1 MTSQRPLNVL
11 AVLRGSPRNRN
22 LKRAIASYRRACK
35 REGIRNPDQPSEASV
50 ECTADGGTYVILD
63 LDGYQRIY
71 ALLPGNRLKAVRHYP
86 AAIDAYY
93 AESNAARAAMPATR
107 SPGSSGR
114 LPGP

>member
-22 LKRAIASYRRACK
+22 LKRAIASYRRA
-35 REGIRNPDQPSEASV
+35 
-50 ECTADGGTYVILD
+50 CTADGGTYVILD